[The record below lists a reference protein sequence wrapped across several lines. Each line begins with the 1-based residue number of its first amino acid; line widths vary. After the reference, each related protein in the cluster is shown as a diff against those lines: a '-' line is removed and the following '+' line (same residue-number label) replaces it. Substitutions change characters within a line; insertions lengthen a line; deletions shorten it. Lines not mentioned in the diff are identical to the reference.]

1 MKYMLS
7 STVSCEHLLI
17 LCSFILDCREDSG
30 FLWPSQQEHSKWY
43 VTWVGNVIWR
53 GRGRREEGGER
64 GEGREGVS
72 LGDGWLSGA
81 VHLCTNGV
89 EATNEDSTSLTTNL
103 TIEARRSST
112 V

>member
-1 MKYMLS
+1 MALTARALKVVCDL
-7 STVSCEHLLI
+7 
-17 LCSFILDCREDSG
+17 
-30 FLWPSQQEHSKWY
+30 
-43 VTWVGNVIWR
+43 
-53 GRGRREEGGER
+53 GRQCHMEGEREEGGGRGE

>member
-1 MKYMLS
+1 MSYGGG
-7 STVSCEHLLI
+7 E
-17 LCSFILDCREDSG
+17 G
-30 FLWPSQQEHSKWY
+30 
-43 VTWVGNVIWR
+43 G
-53 GRGRREEGGER
+53 GRGEGRGERGEGRGER

-81 VHLCTNGV
+81 MHLCTNGV